1 MTIYWLKLT
10 DVQARGFW
18 DQGLLEDIF
27 ADEDNQEVS
36 EIPKCKE
43 AIVVIAGRY
52 YVDLVSEVNEQLR
65 NVEDVTLIVTSD
77 EESLFPFDKINHPN
91 YRLYLMTPRFD
102 RKYKNVT
109 KFLGEGYPPHMK
121 LPLEPPTKDLDFF
134 FSGQITHDRRQKL
147 KVAMDSIEEFKHDNQ
162 LEGVFNATPGFTK
175 GLKPEDYYKEMMRAE
190 AVPCPAG
197 PATPDSFRLF
207 EALECGAVPIA
218 DSMSPSNVINYWQQL
233 YPDAPF
239 PIFDDYDTLQGNLR
253 DVRDQYPV
261 INNKCLAWWMRYKI
275 DLKDELLG
283 YSADKDITIL
293 MPTSPTPSNPSTAI
307 IEETIESVR
316 YHLPNARIILMIDG
330 VREEQQDRLE
340 NYNEYVRRLLWVCN
354 RKFENIYPMLFEEH
368 THQAGMTKEAL
379 KLVKTPQL
387 LFVEHDTP
395 LTIDREIEWDG
406 LKKCI
411 ENGRA
416 NVMRLCHEELILP
429 DYQHMV
435 FGGVQP
441 VCGVQAIK
449 TAQWSQRP
457 HLASTAFYRDFIDKY
472 FRDGA
477 RTMIEDVMHGVVHNA
492 YIQEREMGWNLWRVW
507 VYHPD
512 TDKLGIKRSL
522 HLDGRGSDEKFEMV
536 L

>member
-1 MTIYWLKLT
+1 MRVFWLKLT

-18 DQGLLEDIF
+18 DQGMLEDF
-27 ADEDNQEVS
+27 FKNEDNQEVA
-36 EIPKCKE
+36 EIPKCDE
-43 AIVVIAGRY
+43 AIVVMAGRY
-52 YVDLVSEVNEQLR
+52 HIDLVSEVNEQLR
-65 NVEDVTLIVTSD
+65 NIQKLTLIISSD
-77 EESLFPFDKINHPN
+77 EENLFPIEKLNHPN
-91 YRLYLMTPRFD
+91 YRLYLMTPHFD
-102 RKYKNVT
+102 KRYKNVT
-109 KFLGEGYPPHMK
+109 GFLGEGYPPHMK
-121 LPLEPPTKDLDFF
+121 LPDEPPVKDLDFF
-134 FSGQITHDRRQKL
+134 FSGQITHERRQKL
-147 KVAMDSIEEFKHDNQ
+147 KNAVDVIEEFKEDNQ
-162 LEGVFNATPGFTK
+162 LVYEFNATTGFTQ
-175 GLKPEDYYKEMMRAE
+175 GLEPEEYFKQMMRAK
-190 AVPCPAG
+190 AVPCTGG
-197 PATPDSFRLF
+197 PATPSSFRLF

-218 DSMSPSNVINYWQQL
+218 DSQSPSGVINYWQQL
-233 YPDAPF
+233 YPDSPF
-239 PIFDDYDTLQGNLR
+239 PKFDDYDSLQGLLV
-253 DVRDQYPV
+253 DARDQYPV
-261 INNKCLAWWMRYKI
+261 LDNQCLAWWIRYKI

-283 YSADKDITIL
+283 YSADQDVTIL
-293 MPTSPTPSNPSTAI
+293 MPTSPTPSNPDTSI
-307 IEETIESVR
+307 IIETIESVR

-340 NYNEYVRRLLWVCN
+340 NYNEYVRRLLWTCN
-354 RKFENIYPMLFEEH
+354 RKFENIYPMLFSEH

-395 LTIDREIEWDG
+395 LTIDREIQWDG

-416 NVMRLCHEELILP
+416 NVMRLSHEELILP
-429 DYQHMV
+429 DHQHMV

-457 HLASTAFYRDFIDKY
+457 HLASTAFYRDFIYKY

-492 YIQEREMGWNLWRVW
+492 YVQEKEMGWNLWRVW

-512 TDKLGIKRSL
+512 TDKLGIKRSG